1 MSERFNRE
9 NQADHIK
16 EDRLFP
22 DDFIDDQDGQD
33 ADLLQLAADFG
44 CVPCIGDG
52 LDVTALDPPSDNKV
66 QVSDGW
72 AYDKDGRRISVG
84 VPKTVLL
91 ENTTGGDNYII
102 LYHEYVESE
111 SRPAHRTG
119 TVYPTRI
126 SDWFEIKV
134 LSANPGEEDKGI
146 VLAKCTKQT
155 EPEEKIIVET
165 NERVAPSC
173 RLVAQSMIEV
183 KTTGGPRK
191 GPPPGKKPELPDYP
205 LGRDIPMPIILSGTR
220 NGSAWNG
227 IETIL
232 PELLG
237 ITDTATSTLTLER
250 VNLKSGTALAD
261 VKIWIG
267 DWGEG
272 YQDSGNHAK
281 CIFNMSTIASGVS
294 AWDADL
300 WTSNNA
306 GYYYLVRSDESW
318 YSKITD
324 SGADYVICE
333 NDLPTDSTETYYIC
347 PYAEKYRGQAFPYA
361 QVAPEQPEYVV
372 LEHPYTVDQ
381 YHQIASPMAPLVL
394 LKDLNVGGHYKL
406 KVTSVISTDNYT
418 EWAEAD
424 FVVGQDLRVCW
435 EPATDYLTVTPVD
448 GGVEVAIPAPS
459 GTTEP
464 PEAYE
469 LCYTYGK
476 DAASVPDPSFD
487 DSTHSTIRTSEQL
500 VKLDIPP
507 GYVVKLAGRA
517 IIHRIVMQCA
527 GENKILTPDYTTV
540 GNIVAGGI
548 SLRRNRKAFT
558 NPIDIPMDE
567 PLEAQTTRL
576 VDQQKLPNPIWPE
589 SISLFNPTDQTK
601 TDFEVYIHG
610 SNEDYLAGR
619 KIQINNLQGND
630 ATQIGARGWVQKT
643 ITDFR
648 ITDPA
653 MKVTVKNTHDTNP
666 LDLELRYTIQYYED
680 TAGEITS

>member
-1 MSERFNRE
+1 MSERFNRKNE
-9 NQADHIK
+9 SDSIK

-33 ADLLQLAADFG
+33 QDLLQLAADFG
-44 CVPCIGDG
+44 CVPCIGSG
-52 LDVTALDPPSDNKV
+52 LVVTALDPPSNNKV

-84 VPKTVLL
+84 VPQNVTLDYP
-91 ENTTGGDNYII
+91 GGDNFIVIY
-102 LYHEYVESE
+102 YDYVESE

-155 EPEEKIIVET
+155 EPEAIIVEIT
-165 NERVAPSC
+165 ERVAPSC

-183 KTTGGPRK
+183 KTTGPRK
-191 GPPPGKKPELPDYP
+191 GPPPGQKPELPDYP

-232 PELLG
+232 PEVLG
-237 ITDTATSTLTLER
+237 ITDTATNMLTLER
-250 VNLKSGTALAD
+250 VNLKSGTPVAD
-261 VKIWIG
+261 VKVWIG
-267 DWGEG
+267 DWGTG
-272 YQDSGNHAK
+272 QRSGTQGQENRCVFDMNK
-281 CIFNMSTIASGVS
+281 IASGVDT
-294 AWDADL
+294 WDTNL
-300 WTSNNA
+300 WKTDPP
-306 GYYYLVRSDESW
+306 GYYYLVRDDESW
-318 YSKITD
+318 FSKITASDGNSVTCADNLPDAD
-324 SGADYVICE
+324 SH
-333 NDLPTDSTETYYIC
+333 TFYIC
-347 PYAEKYRGQAFPYA
+347 PYAEKYRGQAFPYVQVDPETEQLVLTYPYTIDQVGRVA
-361 QVAPEQPEYVV
+361 SPVAPVV
-372 LEHPYTVDQ
+372 IIKELNLGGKYEIKV
-381 YHQIASPMAPLVL
+381 ASV
-394 LKDLNVGGHYKL
+394 VSG
-406 KVTSVISTDNYT
+406 DNYT
-418 EWAEAD
+418 NWAKAD
-424 FVVGQDLRVCW
+424 FIVGQDLRVCW

-459 GTTEP
+459 GTTEA

-476 DAASVPDPSFD
+476 DAASVPLPNFD
-487 DSTHSTIRTSEQL
+487 DPTHSTIRTSEQL

-517 IIHRIVMQCA
+517 IIHRIVMQCT

-540 GNIVAGGI
+540 GNIVAGGV

-558 NPIDIPMDE
+558 NPINETSLAAGAYI
-567 PLEAQTTRL
+567 LA
-576 VDQQKLPNPIWPE
+576 DQQKLPNPIWPE
-589 SISLFNPTDQTK
+589 SIALFNPTDEVK

-610 SNEDYLAGR
+610 SNQDYLAGR

-653 MKVTVKNTHDTNP
+653 MMVTVFNTHTADP
-666 LDLELRYTIQYYED
+666 LTLNLRYTVQYYED
-680 TAGEITS
+680 TAGETTS